1 MPSSNPD
8 VEIVAAYLRGLPAPP
23 LPEALANPDSILLRA
38 RLLAKLSSTRA
49 ADRGERPL
57 WAAGFGG
64 TAAAGLA
71 LLALF
76 ARSASSLE
84 AARDRLGLVAASGLP
99 QLIAIAVAAGVV
111 LAAAI
116 VLPLVLVE
124 E

>member
-8 VEIVAAYLRGLPAPP
+8 VVASYLRGLPAPP
-23 LPEALANPDSILLRA
+23 LPESLARPDRILLRA

-49 ADRGERPL
+49 ADGGERPV
-57 WAAGFGG
+57 WAAGLAGP
-64 TAAAGLA
+64 AAAGLA
-71 LLALF
+71 LAALLA
-76 ARSASSLE
+76 RGASSLE
-84 AARDRLGLVAASGLP
+84 QHGGLGLAAVSGLP
-99 QLIAIAVAAGVV
+99 QLVAIALAAGVV

>member
-1 MPSSNPD
+1 MPSPNPD
-8 VEIVAAYLRGLPAPP
+8 VVAAYLRGLPAPP
-23 LPEALANPDSILLRA
+23 LPESLARPAGILLRA

-57 WAAGFGG
+57 WTAGLAGP
-64 TAAAGLA
+64 AAAGLA
-71 LLALF
+71 LVALLA
-76 ARSASSLE
+76 RGVSSLD
-84 AARDRLGLVAASGLP
+84 AARGGLGLAAVSGLP
-99 QLIAIAVAAGVV
+99 QLVAIAVAAGVV